1 MLRSFSRLNL
11 PIRGWKL
18 EVDFG
23 EGQKVGQEVW
33 EVNPENY
40 HQSLASRT
48 FFRGLQNKKR
58 KTAQRTGFT
67 VERGLTAPPSSSS
80 HFIRTWG
87 RISEFHKEGR
97 SSGVLVKEFVT
108 SYSSKSQ
115 GCLSPLPHTGETRGS
130 SELPDWAWHSPG
142 WCSHWRCKPE
152 NGILAV
158 CPSLCHSAFE
168 IKTFFQ
174 CFRHLCP

>member
-1 MLRSFSRLNL
+1 MVYMLRSFSRLNL

-58 KTAQRTGFT
+58 KTAQRDWIYS
-67 VERGLTAPPSSSS
+67 RK
-80 HFIRTWG
+80 RTDG
-87 RISEFHKEGR
+87 
-97 SSGVLVKEFVT
+97 
-108 SYSSKSQ
+108 
-115 GCLSPLPHTGETRGS
+115 SPE
-130 SELPDWAWHSPG
+130 
-142 WCSHWRCKPE
+142 
-152 NGILAV
+152 
-158 CPSLCHSAFE
+158 
-168 IKTFFQ
+168 
-174 CFRHLCP
+174 